1 MDQNVIIEEQSRLVE
16 IVSRR
21 PLRLRVGGSVHTFN
35 TASCLPTGEIEF
47 TLGGHVHRGWRY
59 AQGDEVHVRVDGSSF
74 VVHISRLGEEEAA
87 QDHTKSEIHAEM
99 PGTIVA
105 VECNPG
111 QEVNAGDLLLT
122 MESMKMQIGIHA
134 PRKGI
139 VKAVHVPVNA
149 TFDRAA
155 LLVSLE
161 PLEAA

>member
-1 MDQNVIIEEQSRLVE
+1 MGQNVIIEGRSRLVE
-16 IVSRR
+16 VISRR
-21 PLRLRVGGSVHTFN
+21 PLRLRVGDRDHSFN
-35 TASCLPTGEIEF
+35 GATCLSTGEIEF

-59 AQGDEVHVRVDGSSF
+59 AHGDEVHVRVEGRSF
-74 VVHISRLGEEEAA
+74 VVHISRLGDEEAA

-105 VECNPG
+105 VECTPG

-139 VKAVHVPVNA
+139 VRAVHVPVNA
-149 TFDRAA
+149 TFDRSA